1 MKRHATIS
9 MVIGALCLC
18 FFFSTGYTQG
28 DNNPDPLINLA
39 LVDGAVVTGSVPDDQ
54 ARGNPGDILWD
65 PSTEDWATVS
75 TYHEYGMLYD
85 AIAYKTKQDPLWWQV
100 VWPTAKY
107 VNYITCAGVYPNQ
120 PQPTTGWAVQI
131 LVDDEWRD
139 LAKAH
144 NGWTAD
150 TLSGAGVGVPTQTHW
165 IWDGQLV
172 WRGLEP
178 FVTTGVR
185 FTAYANPDS
194 VADGVESFADSLWS
208 FAWTGRDFGTG
219 TPNAAL
225 IQYLD
230 FSDAEADNEL
240 DPLINLALLDEAVV
254 SANFQECDFTN
265 QLGQPAD
272 ILYDPVKC
280 DFFKL
285 TNWSEFGYPYFYEV
299 GYPEGPDDGFQYVVE
314 WPAPKKINYFT
325 WGGVYGSSRP
335 QPYTPWALQYWDGET
350 WQILIDG
357 VGGSGYDRHT
367 GEYDTPWPY
376 TPGVDDAAKS
386 IWLLPETDA
395 ITTKKIRLAAWSDG
409 FEPLWSFHIR
419 GRGGAT
425 RNWDERDNPFKAV
438 LVQYAEIVDPTA
450 IRSDDWRKPAGFA
463 LYQNYPNPFNPATHI
478 TYSVKKKCHVTL
490 RVYDILGHEVKTL
503 VDKVQPAGNFKVF
516 FNGAE
521 LASGVYVYS
530 LLAGDYQL
538 TRKMLLVK

>member
-9 MVIGALCLC
+9 MVIGVLCLC
-18 FFFSTGYTQG
+18 LFCSTGYTQG
-28 DNNPDPLINLA
+28 DNNPDPLVNLA

-54 ARGNPGDILWD
+54 ARGIPTDILWD
-65 PSTEDWATVS
+65 PSTDDWATES

-100 VWPTAKY
+100 VWPTAKF

-131 LVDDEWRD
+131 MVDDEWRD

-144 NGWTAD
+144 NGWKAD

-178 FVTTGVR
+178 VVTTGIR

-208 FAWTGRDFGTG
+208 FAWSGRSFGPG

-230 FSDAEADNEL
+230 FSEEAADNKL
-240 DPLINLALLDEAVV
+240 DPLVNLALLDEAVV
-254 SANFQECDFTN
+254 SANFQEGDIWN
-265 QLGQPAD
+265 IRNQPAD
-272 ILYDPVKC
+272 ILYDPVK
-280 DFFKL
+280 DDYFNKNL
-285 TNWSEFGYPYFYEV
+285 SWSEFGYPYGYDA

-325 WGGVYGSSRP
+325 WGGVWGSTP
-335 QPYTPWALQYWDGET
+335 QPDTPWALQCWDGEAWET
-350 WQILIDG
+350 LIEG
-357 VGGSGYDRHT
+357 VGGSGFDRYT

-376 TPGVDDAAKS
+376 TPGVDGNAKS
-386 IWLLPETDA
+386 IWLLPEADA

-409 FEPLWSFHIR
+409 FTPLYDFHIR
-419 GRGGAT
+419 CRGGADK
-425 RNWDERDNPFKAV
+425 NIDDSEEPFKAV
-438 LVQYAEIVDPTA
+438 LVQYAEIVDPT
-450 IRSDDWRKPAGFA
+450 IIKSDDLIKPAGFA
-463 LYQNYPNPFNPATHI
+463 LCQNYPNPFNPAT
-478 TYSVKKKCHVTL
+478 TLQFFLKKKGHVSL
-490 RVYDILGHEVKTL
+490 QVYDILGKQVATLVNKPLNAGLHEV
-503 VDKVQPAGNFKVF
+503 QFK
-516 FNGAE
+516 AE
-521 LASGVYVYS
+521 DLASGIYFYQIQMEEYS
-530 LLAGDYQL
+530 ETKQ
-538 TRKMLLVK
+538 MLFIK